1 VPHVYPLKAYT
12 RQALVSKRRIC
23 PVLDGF
29 KQLRLKD
36 PQIYLRSGSLNVVN
50 GIVGLNFSCDGSHYM
65 AYDEFL
71 LKIDDITC

>member
-1 VPHVYPLKAYT
+1 MPIL
-12 RQALVSKRRIC
+12 Q
-23 PVLDGF
+23 GF

-65 AYDEFL
+65 SCNDFL
-71 LKIDDITC
+71 LKMDEISA